1 MKTNLFTLVAVLGA
15 LLAGS
20 CGYKVS
26 GRYTG
31 LPEGIQTIAVPVFD
45 NRTPKFELEQI
56 LTAAVKRELAER
68 SNRQVISDKETA
80 DAVLTGTILSY
91 SITPIGIKSENVGT
105 SFSVMIVVDVSF
117 YERKTGKVLYANPSF
132 VIREEYTL
140 SNQTKD
146 FYLEEGPAIERA
158 SRSFAASLVPTILE
172 SF

>member
-1 MKTNLFTLVAVLGA
+1 MRTIIGFLVALSAV

-26 GRYTG
+26 GRYNG
-31 LPEGIQTIAVPVFD
+31 LPESIRTIAVPVFD
-45 NRTPKFELEQI
+45 NRTPKFELEQV

-68 SNRQVISDKETA
+68 SNRQVTSDKDTA

-91 SITPIGIKSENVGT
+91 STTPIGIKSENVGT
-105 SFSVMIVVDVSF
+105 SFSVMLVVDVSF
-117 YERKTGKVLYANPSF
+117 YERNTGKVLYANPQF

>member
-1 MKTNLFTLVAVLGA
+1 MKTKLISLLLVLVA
-15 LLAGS
+15 LLVGS

-26 GRYTG
+26 GRYNG

-45 NRTPKFELEQI
+45 NRTPKFELEQA
-56 LTAAVKRELAER
+56 LTVAVKRELAER
-68 SNRQVISDKETA
+68 SNRQVTSDKETA

-91 SITPIGIKSENVGT
+91 STTPIGIKSENVGS
-105 SFSVMIVVDVSF
+105 SFSVMMVVDVSF
-117 YERKTGKVLYANPSF
+117 YERKTGKVFYANPQF